1 MKNKVILLLVAVV
14 VLASLA
20 LVGCGE
26 VPPAMAFVAPAQT
39 TYYVG
44 DTLDLTG
51 AKVTVYQED
60 GDVVHNVTTDMLD
73 ATTLPNFNTP
83 GKYTVKG
90 AYQDFVFSFEVEV
103 LPLPTSK
110 YFVSPARKTYPL
122 GYNKFNL
129 EGSTVTVEGTTVDV
143 TTDMLD
149 ATTLPNFL
157 QVGNYTVKGAYQGFE
172 FSFVINVYS
181 PLEFKHDTDFVY
193 TRSAN
198 VAPHIWMRVVN
209 SDGTTG
215 EWENVTNNDIVKFEL
230 KQGVAEATLAMH
242 VNNVDYNYTATFT
255 FDDVAGI
262 SVSQLKQN
270 TVGDNYYV
278 NGIVVAIT
286 TTVAHNE
293 LILADKVTGEVI
305 SVRQVP
311 FGGTV
316 QSMDFDS
323 PFTMG
328 DEVVFPVT
336 LAQAEVT
343 EGSPTGDCN
352 KLYANYIGGDQLD
365 MAILSTG
372 NVAPI
377 NYANAT
383 EVTTQAELRAL
394 LSSTNRAGNV
404 YTMVHLKGEMGFAL
418 YASSRQIRFWFMDG
432 NVTSLA
438 KQKIDGNCSPVFCDG
453 TQYYTT
459 GATFSE
465 MVLGNKSF
473 SNNSYTDPE
482 KGYYDIYALFIG
494 GNTYYHKFVIL
505 KANDAGPMQATV
517 TGNTF
522 TAPTVVNYTIGST
535 LNLAGAKVTTSYDI
549 KADEETPVTLEMLD
563 ASTIP
568 TFTQVGTFTVK
579 GSYQGYEFSFEVV
592 ISDKMVDSIAVETA
606 PTKSTYTHRD
616 SLLTLDLTGGTIR
629 VNYNDGTHE
638 VVDMDASMLPV
649 EDTVWTIGTANYTLT
664 YWGKETTLAITYQ
677 NTALTISQ
685 VLQKTPEVSGEG
697 TTVYEVTGVVVNA
710 VSSYAAAELLIMEKG
725 TNVVIGVWT
734 TAIVGGYN
742 SLKLDTTVV
751 QPGDEIVF
759 NATLEKGTAD
769 TSSIGMRSK
778 VFLRAQNKDIQQAN
792 LKKVSTGNSTNIAL
806 ADENVTV
813 IDSQDAF
820 ATFLSAT
827 NRPNNYYTYV
837 KFVGLKA
844 IDAGSSNYNIFF
856 DGVTSETGCKI
867 NSCLPRIYLSNA
879 PAFKSHLTNST
890 STSYSEPATANGSFY
905 ALFIGGNSK
914 YHHFA
919 VLQDSWYLAQ

>member
-20 LVGCGE
+20 LVACGE

-51 AKVTVYQED
+51 AKVTVYQKD
-60 GDVVHNVTTDMLD
+60 GDVVHNVTTDMLE
-73 ATTLPNFNTP
+73 AATLPNFNTP

-90 AYQDFVFSFEVEV
+90 NYQDLAFSFEVEV

-122 GYNKFNL
+122 GYNKLNL
-129 EGSTVTVEGTTVDV
+129 EGCTVTVEGTTVDV

-157 QVGNYTVKGAYQGFE
+157 QVGNYTVKGAYQAFE

-198 VAPHIWMRVVN
+198 VAPHIWMRTVN
-209 SDGTTG
+209 ADGTTG
-215 EWENVTNNDIVKFEL
+215 EWQNVTNDDIVSFEL
-230 KQGVAEATLAMH
+230 KQNVVEAKLAMH
-242 VNNVDYNYTATFT
+242 VNNVDYNYTASFA
-255 FDDVAGI
+255 FDDVVGF
-262 SVSQLKQN
+262 SVSELKQK

-286 TTVAHNE
+286 TTILHNE
-293 LILADKVTGEVI
+293 LILADKATGDVI

-323 PFTMG
+323 PFAMG

-377 NYANAT
+377 NYTNAT

-394 LSSTNRAGNV
+394 LSSANRAGNV

-473 SNNSYTDPE
+473 SNNSYTSPE

-505 KANDAGPMQATV
+505 KATDAGPMQATV

-616 SLLTLDLTGGTIR
+616 SLTTLDLTGGKLR
-629 VNYNDGTHE
+629 VNYSDGTHE
-638 VVDMDASMLPV
+638 VVDMDASMLPT
-649 EDTVWTIGTANYTLT
+649 EDTNWALGTVNYTLT
-664 YWGKETTLAITYQ
+664 YWGQTVALPITYQ

-685 VLQKTPEVSGEG
+685 VLQNTPEAASSA
-697 TTVYEVTGVVVNA
+697 TTVYEVTGVVVA
-710 VSSYAAAELLIMEKG
+710 PVSSYAAAELLIKEKNS
-725 TNVVIGVWT
+725 NVVIGVWST
-734 TAIVGGYN
+734 GEAVVGKYN
-742 SLKLDTTVV
+742 ALKLGTNIVNV
-751 QPGDEIVF
+751 GDEIVF
-759 NATLEKGTAD
+759 YATLEKGAAD
-769 TSSIGMRSK
+769 TTSIGMRNK
-778 VFLRAQNKDIQQAN
+778 VFLRATNSGLVNAD
-792 LKKVSTGNSTNIAL
+792 LKIVSKGNSVDIAL
-806 ADENVTV
+806 TDSDVTV
-813 IDSQDAF
+813 ITNATEFKAF
-820 ATFLSAT
+820 LASET
-827 NRPNNYYTYV
+827 RYYSYV
-837 KFVGLKA
+837 KFVGVQA
-844 IDAGSSNYNIFF
+844 YVADSSNYNLCYDSKSLTVSNIPARVSLNNVANFK
-856 DGVTSETGCKI
+856 TYLTNASASAASSASET
-867 NSCLPRIYLSNA
+867 
-879 PAFKSHLTNST
+879 TND
-890 STSYSEPATANGSFY
+890 FY
-905 ALFIGGNSK
+905 MLFVGGNSK
-914 YHHFA
+914 AHHFTIM
-919 VLQDSWYLAQ
+919 QDSWILPKA